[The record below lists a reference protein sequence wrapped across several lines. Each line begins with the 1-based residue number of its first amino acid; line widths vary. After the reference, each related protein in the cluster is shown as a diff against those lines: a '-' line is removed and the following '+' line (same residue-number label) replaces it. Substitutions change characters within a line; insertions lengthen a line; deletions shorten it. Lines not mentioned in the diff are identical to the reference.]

1 MMRGFLLPS
10 YSFSCWSEIRYA
22 CREEG
27 RLLTVGSEVEQNQQI
42 PKEKELV
49 SESECFVYMDHS
61 EAAQQVRGAF
71 TLTIFSSHNTLP
83 L

>member
-1 MMRGFLLPS
+1 MLM
-10 YSFSCWSEIRYA
+10 
-22 CREEG
+22 
-27 RLLTVGSEVEQNQQI
+27 VGGEVEQNQWI

-71 TLTIFSSHNTLP
+71 TLSIFSSHNTLP